1 MRGRKDDYY
10 LKNGSLDL
18 TMLDGKTQEYK
29 QLKKESQLAEHH
41 GMDENKKLELDN
53 SVQVGTR
60 NYEGH
65 YINLKVDKIP
75 EYKDCNDYTEISTSD
90 ETYVLECEEQF
101 ENEKPDCVKPYM
113 SEEIHSMLS
122 EMGTYLLEGNDEI
135 VATLDI
141 EVEELEDL
149 EDLDELEE
157 VDKLEDL
164 SELEPIDRLEETTRI
179 EDIYLE
185 TYRYKESPE
194 EVLVEQECSKEIDR
208 QSFRLR
214 QYELLEGK
222 VLTDNI
228 ISSSGC
234 AIGRQGEII
243 TKYMIQLAEEKK
255 CMIKM
260 IMHSE

>member
-18 TMLDGKTQEYK
+18 TMLDGSAQEYK
-29 QLKKESQLAEHH
+29 QLKKESQLAEHQ
-41 GMDENKKLELDN
+41 GMNKNKKLELDN
-53 SVQVGTR
+53 SGQVGTS

-75 EYKDCNDYTEISTSD
+75 DYKHCNDDKDYNEISPND
-90 ETYVLECEEQF
+90 ESYITDYDEQS
-101 ENEKPDCVKPYM
+101 ENEKLDCIKPYM

-122 EMGTYLLEGNDEI
+122 EMGAYLLEGDGELA
-135 VATLDI
+135 ATLDT
-141 EVEELEDL
+141 
-149 EDLDELEE
+149 E
-157 VDKLEDL
+157 VDKVDNL
-164 SELEPIDRLEETTRI
+164 SELDPIGRLEETSRM

-185 TYRYKESPE
+185 TYSYKEDYE
-194 EVLVEQECSKEIDR
+194 ELIVEQECSKEIDR

-222 VLTDNI
+222 VLVDNI
-228 ISSSGC
+228 ISSAGHV
-234 AIGRQGEII
+234 IGRSGEVI

>member
-18 TMLDGKTQEYK
+18 TMLDGSAQEYK
-29 QLKKESQLAEHH
+29 QLKKESQLAEHQ
-41 GMDENKKLELDN
+41 GMNENKKLELDN
-53 SVQVGTR
+53 SGQVGTS

-75 EYKDCNDYTEISTSD
+75 NYKHCNEDKDYNEQSEDEKLDCI
-90 ETYVLECEEQF
+90 
-101 ENEKPDCVKPYM
+101 KPYM

-122 EMGTYLLEGNDEI
+122 EMGAYLLEGDGELA
-135 VATLDI
+135 ATLDT
-141 EVEELEDL
+141 
-149 EDLDELEE
+149 E
-157 VDKLEDL
+157 VDKVDNL
-164 SELEPIDRLEETTRI
+164 SELDPIGRLEETSRM

-185 TYRYKESPE
+185 TYSYKEDYE
-194 EVLVEQECSKEIDR
+194 ELIVEQECSKEIDR

-222 VLTDNI
+222 VLIDNI
-228 ISSSGC
+228 ISSAGHV
-234 AIGRQGEII
+234 IGRSGEVI